1 MLHCNFLM
9 IDSRASLASQSGR
22 LAPSLASW
30 QTWSAHLRIARI
42 DHWIKNAFV
51 LPGIVVALTLYRLP
65 VTWDLIGRAAI
76 GLLAVGLI
84 ASSNYVINEICD
96 AAFDRFHPLKRKRPI
111 PSGAVILPLAYAQW
125 IILGIGGLLLSWHIS
140 SWFGWNMVVL
150 LVMGCAY
157 NLRPLRTKD
166 IPYIDVLTEAIN
178 NPIRLLAGWL
188 SVSSAV
194 PPASRL
200 LSYWLVGCYFM
211 ALKRYAEYRHLK
223 EDDSLSKYRKSLA
236 FFTPELLLSSV
247 VFYASS
253 AMLFFGAFLMRYR
266 VELVLSFPF
275 IAVVMAIYFV
285 LACKRDSPVEHPEK
299 LYREWKLMLA
309 VVTCTAVMV
318 VCLVVDMPWINR
330 TFTPTAPVSGAYEE
344 GK

>member
-1 MLHCNFLM
+1 MV
-9 IDSRASLASQSGR
+9 DSGQSGAMR
-22 LAPSLASW
+22 PSLTNW
-30 QTWSAHLRIARI
+30 QTWRAHVLISRI
-42 DHWIKNAFV
+42 DHWVKNVFV
-51 LPGIVVALTLYRLP
+51 LPGIVIALALNRLP
-65 VTWDLIGRAAI
+65 LSWHLLGDAVV

-84 ASSNYVINEICD
+84 SSSNYVINEICD
-96 AAFDRFHPLKRKRPI
+96 APFDRFHPLKRYRPV
-111 PSGAVILPLAYAQW
+111 PSGAVIISLAYIQW
-125 IILGIGGLLLSWHIS
+125 VVLGAAGLVLSWQIS

-166 IPYIDVLTEAIN
+166 IPYFDVLTEAIN

-188 SVSSAV
+188 IVSSTV
-194 PPASRL
+194 PPASLL
-200 LSYWLVGCYFM
+200 LSYWLVGSYFM

-223 EDDSLSKYRKSLA
+223 EDNSLSKYRKSLA

-275 IAVVMAIYFV
+275 IALVMTIYFV
-285 LACKRDSPVEHPEK
+285 LAFKRDSPVEHPEK

-309 VVTCTAVMV
+309 VVSCAAVMT
-318 VCLVVDMPWINR
+318 VCLVVDMPWINNF
-330 TFTPTAPVSGAYEE
+330 FTPTAPVSGAYVQ
-344 GK
+344 GR